1 MRLLLSI
8 ITLCTAVCTLS
19 KAQDST
25 YLKLEQHKL
34 LNNKLNTYYDAP
46 TLKELNSPVAYTDM
60 NINYTQQNSD
70 RYIWQ
75 KGSGFNNFNININSF
90 LAKKNDFNLWGGFYY
105 KNIAAKNINFN
116 ETLDYDY
123 LYPYIMADSVGGN
136 LKDEHYAI
144 SGGISKL
151 FNKTTLG
158 LESSFVGKQSTR
170 NRDPRTQNISSNF
183 NLRLS
188 ASQQLTSNYNLALA
202 LLGER
207 YFQKAKIEFNSELGR
222 PNIIHETGF
231 GNFNKL
237 LSGSRDNAEYLG
249 YNYGLSL
256 HFVPSNHLGWFA
268 LAKYTGTTINKKIQ
282 DLADIMNEAYKD
294 NLDLQLGYKFALN
307 SHSKVEIGVNYTDKK
322 LRGVEGKFHIEE
334 SLMPIL
340 AKEKLFNSTAQ
351 DRIGYVSFQQS
362 NNTYDWFATVSTSYL
377 TQKETYKVPLSQE
390 YFEFFSLEGQLGWN
404 QRFSKNLLSLKFVY
418 NYSNPLSATG
428 EWNSFASSTYR
439 YEILLNNFNYKNTQT
454 SVIDFGAR
462 LSFPIPK
469 LQTFYI
475 GANASHLS
483 AYALTN
489 FGVTSGFVF

>member
-1 MRLLLSI
+1 MRLLSI
-8 ITLCTAVCTLS
+8 IALCTALCATS

-25 YLKLEQHKL
+25 YIKLEQHKL
-34 LNNKLNTYYDAP
+34 LNNKLNNYYDAP
-46 TLKELNSPVAYTDM
+46 ALKQLNSPVVYTDM

-70 RYIWQ
+70 KFIWQ

-90 LAKKNDFNLWGGFYY
+90 LAKKNDLNLWGGFYY
-105 KNIAAKNINFN
+105 NNIAAKDVNFN

-123 LYPYIMADSVGGN
+123 LYPYIMADTVGGD

-151 FNKTTLG
+151 YNKTTLG
-158 LESSFVGKQSTR
+158 LESSFVGKQSIR
-170 NRDPRTQNISSNF
+170 NRDPRTQNISANF
-183 NLRLS
+183 NLKAS
-188 ASQQLTSNYNLALA
+188 ANQHLTAKYNLALA

-222 PNIIHETGF
+222 PNIVHETGF

-237 LSGSRDNAEYLG
+237 LAGSRDNAEYLG

-268 LAKYTGTTINKKIQ
+268 LAKYTGTTIDKRVK
-282 DLADIMNEAYKD
+282 DLTDIMNEAYKD
-294 NLDLQLGYKFALN
+294 NFEFQLGHKLALN
-307 SHSKVEIGVNYTDKK
+307 SRSKLEIGMNYMDKQ
-322 LRGVEGKFHIEE
+322 LRGIEGKFHIQQ
-334 SLMPIL
+334 SLMPL
-340 AKEKLFNSTAQ
+340 LGKENLFNSTSK
-351 DRIGYVSFQQS
+351 DWSGYVSFQQS
-362 NNTYDWFATVSTSYL
+362 NNTYDWFATLNTSYIK
-377 TQKETYKVPLSQE
+377 QKETYLVPLSQE
-390 YFEFFSLEGQLGWN
+390 HFEHLNIEGQIGWN
-404 QRFSKNLLSLKFVY
+404 QQFNQNILSLKLIY

-428 EWNSFASSTYR
+428 EWNSFASNTYR
-439 YEILLNNFNYKNTQT
+439 YEMLLNNFNYKNTQT
-454 SVIDFGAR
+454 SFVDFGAK
-462 LSFPIPK
+462 LSFPFPK

-475 GANASHLS
+475 GANASYLS